1 MPRNPSQHVEVKGSG
16 DSRSAVKRR
25 AILDAATT
33 LFLRDGYQATSMDEI
48 AGLAGVSKQTVYSQ
62 FGDKENLFRDV
73 VTAVVD
79 EAATP
84 VFAEVSILPD
94 GGDLESDL
102 RDLASRLLARV
113 IQPRLLQLRRLVIS
127 EAGRFPEL
135 GRLFYERG
143 PGRTIGALADAF
155 ERLAAGGILRIEDP
169 HLAAEHFNWLV
180 MSIPINRV
188 MLCGEDALPLP
199 ADLDRYAHA
208 GVEAFLGAYASR

>member
-1 MPRNPSQHVEVKGSG
+1 MSG
-16 DSRSAVKRR
+16 DSRSTVKRQ

-33 LFLRDGYQATSMDEI
+33 LFLRDGYLATSMDEI
-48 AGLAGVSKQTVYSQ
+48 AGLAVVAKQTVYTQ
-62 FGDKENLFRDV
+62 FGDKENLFREV

-135 GRLFYERG
+135 GSPLLRAWPGPDHRRARRCVRASCCRWDTANRG
-143 PGRTIGALADAF
+143 S
-155 ERLAAGGILRIEDP
+155 AAGSRTLQ
-169 HLAAEHFNWLV
+169 LARHV
-180 MSIPINRV
+180 DSDQP
-188 MLCGEDALPLP
+188 GDALW
-199 ADLDRYAHA
+199 R
-208 GVEAFLGAYASR
+208 

>member
-1 MPRNPSQHVEVKGSG
+1 M
-16 DSRSAVKRR
+16 AKRQ

-33 LFLRDGYQATSMDEI
+33 LFLRDGYLATSMDEI
-48 AGLAGVSKQTVYSQ
+48 AGLAVVAKQTVYSQ
-62 FGDKENLFRDV
+62 FGDKENLFREV

-84 VFAEVSILPD
+84 VFAEVSILPE
-94 GGDLESDL
+94 GGNLESDL

-155 ERLAAGGILRIEDP
+155 ERLAAGGELRIEDP
-169 HLAAEHFNWLV
+169 QIAAEQFNWLV

-199 ADLDRYAHA
+199 ADLDRYARA
-208 GVEAFLGAYASR
+208 GVDTFLAAYASR